1 MQDCAV
7 CECDPEEIPICWQ
20 DEREAFFEYE
30 TLAAGAPA
38 KQSAPQQ
45 VTNIDDELSKVTIR
59 EEGPGISPH
68 VAGWSLSAGEGG
80 GSSGGA
86 AFNAGDVWGTGTS
99 AFNPFE
105 VYSPKS
111 NTELPMKETNPEAG
125 NPMYV
130 NFLDNPEG
138 YTGYGGEE
146 ARKIWRAIYGEGQA
160 EETCSFPTLHSDGS
174 PCLEERVFNRL
185 LSGLQASINTH
196 IALTYNQGMGLI
208 GGREKSVFTEPWT
221 LELLR
226 AKLLQHGGLLQF
238 LPDFISEPL
247 YHWWSHIRGSPHPI
261 VPVNRKLW
269 DHDPRMSY
277 VLTPSVT
284 PSLDMFAERVGQ
296 HPERLQNLY
305 FVFLFISRALSKAR
319 PAFEAGTYEIGDGIR
334 DFRTKQQV
342 LDLLEVADRGE
353 GGTKDLF
360 ILGEEHSQQPQHD
373 VSFNP
378 SILASVLDGFNETAM
393 FKVSP
398 LELLSD
404 PTCPVVLHGLADLH
418 ELQRRY
424 QAAATKK
431 AAMLD
436 VYRAKYLH
444 ITRVLDCIGCEKC
457 KLWGKTQ
464 FLGIGTALKV
474 LFAENEGEEST
485 GELKLHLSRN
495 EVVALVNLMHRLSIS
510 VGAVHILDDLESYV
524 SLEVFVI
531 YTVFALIVLSTVS
544 FLMSHWLR
552 NKRMEK
558 SVKLN

>member
-20 DEREAFFEYE
+20 DEREPFYEYE
-30 TLAAGAPA
+30 AL
-38 KQSAPQQ
+38 SAQTRKSVPQQ
-45 VTNIDDELSKVTIR
+45 VTHMDDELSRVTIR
-59 EEGPGISPH
+59 DEGPGISPH
-68 VAGWSLSAGEGG
+68 VSGWSLSAGEGG

-86 AFNAGDVWGTGTS
+86 SFNAGDVWGTGTS
-99 AFNPFE
+99 AFDPFE

-125 NPMYV
+125 SPAYV

-146 ARKIWRAIYGEGQA
+146 ARKIWRAIYGEGQ
-160 EETCSFPTLHSDGS
+160 EEDTCSFPTLHSDGT
-174 PCLEERVFNRL
+174 PCLEERVFTRL

-196 IALTYNQGMGLI
+196 IALTYNQGKGLI
-208 GGREKSVFTEPWT
+208 GGREKSIFEEPWT
-221 LELLR
+221 MELLR
-226 AKLLQHGGLLQF
+226 SKILQHGGLLQF
-238 LPDFISEPL
+238 LPTSVSEPL
-247 YHWWSHIRGSPHPI
+247 YHWWSQIRGTPRPI
-261 VPVNRKLW
+261 IPVNKKLW
-269 DHDPRMSY
+269 DQDPLMSY

-284 PSLDMFAERVGQ
+284 PSLDMFAERIGQ

-305 FVFLFISRALSKAR
+305 FVFLFISRALAKAR
-319 PAFEAGTYEIGDGIR
+319 PVFETATYEIGDGVR

-342 LDLLEVADRGE
+342 LELLDVADRGE
-353 GGTKDLF
+353 GGSKELF
-360 ILGEEHSQQPQHD
+360 IIGEEHSEQLQQN
-373 VSFNP
+373 SSLNP
-378 SILASVLDGFNETAM
+378 SVLASVLDGFNETAM

-404 PTCPVVLHGLADLH
+404 PTCPAVLHGLADLH

-424 QAAATKK
+424 QAAASKK
-431 AAMLD
+431 ASMLD

-474 LFAENEGEEST
+474 LFAEHG
-485 GELKLHLSRN
+485 GDR
-495 EVVALVNLMHRLSIS
+495 
-510 VGAVHILDDLESYV
+510 
-524 SLEVFVI
+524 
-531 YTVFALIVLSTVS
+531 
-544 FLMSHWLR
+544 
-552 NKRMEK
+552 K
-558 SVKLN
+558 SVV